1 MRVVLGPGAM
11 AMADSMAAHVAG
23 LRARGVDARAIDLPR
38 GRAERAAPLFAALA
52 GPDVVAGGHSF
63 GGRAASLA
71 AAEPHVEFAGLLLF
85 GFPLSGRA
93 DERTA
98 HFPRIRCPVLVLN
111 GEGDELSP
119 IGALR
124 EKVALMPHGR
134 LVAFRRQG
142 HALRGAALEE
152 ALDIAARF
160 VSSLDHAT

>member
-11 AMADSMAAHVAG
+11 ARADSMAAHVAG
-23 LRARGVDARAIDLPR
+23 LRARGITARAVDLPR
-38 GRAERAAPLFAALA
+38 GRAERAAPVFASLT
-52 GPDVVAGGHSF
+52 GSDVVAGGHSF

-71 AAEPHVEFAGLLLF
+71 AAEPHVHFAGLLLF

-98 HFPRIRCPVLVLN
+98 HFPLIRCPVLVLN
-111 GEGDELSP
+111 GEADELSP
-119 IGALR
+119 FALLR
-124 EKVALMPHGR
+124 EKVALLPHGR
-134 LVAFRRQG
+134 LVGFPRQG

-160 VSSLDHAT
+160 VSSLDRAT